1 MILFLI
7 ALFLVGPIAEISV
20 LLAAG
25 QAFGAWP
32 VIAACIATAVIGG
45 IMLRIQGFQAVQSL
59 QRDLDGGRVPI
70 EAAVDGVFLAVAAP
84 LLMTPGFIT
93 DSIGFFLLIPPARR
107 WIAREALKRLKR
119 KVEEGSATIRIY
131 RN

>member
-7 ALFLVGPIAEISV
+7 ALFVIGPIAEISV

-32 VIAACIATAVIGG
+32 VILACIATAVIGG
-45 IMLRIQGFQAVQSL
+45 IMLRIQGLNALNSL
-59 QRDLDGGRVPI
+59 SRDLDEGRVPV
-70 EAAVDGVFLAVAAP
+70 EAAADGVFLAVAAP

-93 DSIGFFLLIPPARR
+93 DAIGFFLLVPPARH
-107 WIAREALKRLKR
+107 WIAREALKRLRR
-119 KVEEGSATIRIY
+119 KVEAGSATIHIY
-131 RN
+131 RG

>member
-7 ALFLVGPIAEISV
+7 ALFVAGPIAEISV

-32 VIAACIATAVIGG
+32 VIAACIATAAIGAV
-45 IMLRIQGFQAVQSL
+45 MLRIQGLSALHSL
-59 QRDLDGGRVPI
+59 SRDLNEGRAPV
-70 EAAVDGVFLAVAAP
+70 EAAADGVFLAIAAP

-93 DSIGFFLLIPPARR
+93 DAIGFFLLIPPARR
-107 WIAREALKRLKR
+107 WIAREALKRLRR
-119 KVEEGSATIRIY
+119 KLEAGSATIHIY
-131 RN
+131 RG